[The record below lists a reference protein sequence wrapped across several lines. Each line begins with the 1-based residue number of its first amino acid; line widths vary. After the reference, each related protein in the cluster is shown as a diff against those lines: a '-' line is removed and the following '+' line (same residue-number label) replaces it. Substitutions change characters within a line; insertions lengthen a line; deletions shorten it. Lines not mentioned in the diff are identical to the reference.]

1 MKTAKEILKH
11 HLMKYDNGMRLT
23 QEDRI
28 LHAMEEYAE
37 MYSRKKFIKLEIDHD
52 SELPPDANLPTVVV
66 FAINESDESMVGY
79 LRVENDIFI
88 CESDVEMMEDVTYYM
103 LIPKLNED

>member
-11 HLMKYDNGMRLT
+11 HLMKFDYGVRLT

-28 LHAMEEYAE
+28 IHAMEEYAE
-37 MYSRKKFIKLEIDHD
+37 MYSKMKYIKLEIDHD
-52 SELPPDANLPTVVV
+52 SELPTDANLPTSEV
-66 FAINESDESMVGY
+66 FAINESNQSMVGY

-88 CESDVEMMEDVTYYM
+88 CESDNEFMEDVTHYM
-103 LIPKLNED
+103 LIPKLNE